1 MLLHVIIF
9 VHVNTIDFM
18 SGSAAL
24 SAARKRRAS
33 NAPMASNGAP
43 PSYYNRGQN
52 PNGIPA
58 PIAGPGINA
67 VPSFGNE
74 QSRFVQPFPPQPMNI
89 YENIELIKQ
98 QLAERTKMI
107 QTQGS
112 SIPPDKIKIL
122 HKQNEIQT
130 QILKQKIALAK
141 QMESLQQESPNV
153 YDHKGFAPSVSGP
166 TISEP
171 EFIYDRGV
179 PQRNPKYKGAGMGT
193 EGMSSSNIGMQKS
206 NSGGLQVTP
215 FVTMISD
222 TGVIPPPIVI
232 IKSHDVKLQEHNYVL
247 HEVVQQLSEL
257 QTKVNRFGSGSFSSV
272 DQQQQA
278 PAKMSSKENK
288 LRHDEQYQ
296 NEDHEEEEEEDEEE
310 LLMDVVMND
319 LTNSR
324 EFVEGIVTKIVT
336 ETNLSEVIMKIEPL
350 VKENQELRTLIHS
363 QQQMMNEMNTMLLRL
378 LNQGNTPT
386 KPETYQDNGLDSDG
400 LYQTE
405 TTEIILSHSDNKK
418 VEMTSEDNNSETSPT
433 FPSLQVTQDDSTN
446 HIQIDSGVVKI
457 DISDDSL
464 VAESNDINNQSNEK
478 NEEEPTSEPSGEPE
492 TIDFTPTPI
501 DDYSTPHF
509 PSDPIS
515 LIVNE
520 IQ

>member
-67 VPSFGNE
+67 GPSFGNE
-74 QSRFVQPFPPQPMNI
+74 QSRFLQPFPPQPMNI

-112 SIPPDKIKIL
+112 SIPPEKIKIL

-130 QILKQKIALAK
+130 QILKQKIAIAK
-141 QMESLQQESPNV
+141 QMESVQQESPNV
-153 YDHKGFAPSVSGP
+153 YDHKGFAPSVSGA
-166 TISEP
+166 TIPEP
-171 EFIYDRGV
+171 EFIYERGV

-193 EGMSSSNIGMQKS
+193 GGMSTPNLGMQKS
-206 NSGGLQVTP
+206 NSGGLQVSP

-232 IKSHDVKLQEHNYVL
+232 IKSHDVKLEEHNYVL

-257 QTKVNRFGSGSFSSV
+257 QTKVNRSGSGSGSGSSSSA
-272 DQQQQA
+272 DQA
-278 PAKMSSKENK
+278 SAKMSSKENK
-288 LRHDEQYQ
+288 LRHDEQEQ
-296 NEDHEEEEEEDEEE
+296 DEDHEGEDGEEEEE

-350 VKENQELRTLIHS
+350 VKENQELRSLIHS

-405 TTEIILSHSDNKK
+405 TTEIILSHSDTKK
-418 VEMTSEDNNSETSPT
+418 VDTTSEDNNCETSPT
-433 FPSLQVTQDDSTN
+433 FPSSQVTQDESSN

-457 DISDDSL
+457 DISDVGL
-464 VAESNDINNQSNEK
+464 VAESNDNNNNQSNEK
-478 NEEEPTSEPSGEPE
+478 NEDEPAGEPE
-492 TIDFTPTPI
+492 NIEFTSAPI
-501 DDYSTPHF
+501 DDYSSPHF